1 MVSQATFIL
10 VVAMTSYAE
19 KVAVLEK
26 LDHVLD
32 APASG
37 VAQKVNDCLSSVHSG
52 DCLVAH

>member
-37 VAQKVNDCLSSVHSG
+37 VAQKVNDCFSSVHSG
-52 DCLVAH
+52 DCFVAH

>member
-1 MVSQATFIL
+1 MMAMGANSEE
-10 VVAMTSYAE
+10 VAI
-19 KVAVLEK
+19 LEK

-37 VAQKVNDCLSSVHSG
+37 VAQKVNDCFSSVHSG